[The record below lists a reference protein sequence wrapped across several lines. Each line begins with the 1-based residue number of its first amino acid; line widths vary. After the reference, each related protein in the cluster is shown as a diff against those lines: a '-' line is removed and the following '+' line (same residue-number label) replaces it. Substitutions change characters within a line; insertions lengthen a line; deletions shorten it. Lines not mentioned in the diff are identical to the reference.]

1 MTRQIVTALA
11 LMFASTAHAAVDIS
25 IREIGL
31 AHVCKGGEQD
41 GSVCDHQDD
50 AACPGGSCVLKLGA
64 GPKFK
69 GVITVVSQ
77 DAPTNFWGDPL
88 NPQSGSIS
96 VTLQLK
102 GRFGDVKNPI
112 LAVTFQPNDIPNNVL
127 NYPPNSSRQSQPMDE
142 NAIVALPASGGILS
156 RPFTFDGQLNAL
168 YNAAPERLPVIVM
181 FSKPTVTDNTQNGM
195 PSVFSA
201 KVLGFFMDPN

>member
-1 MTRQIVTALA
+1 MKRQVMTALA
-11 LMFASTAHAAVDIS
+11 VMLVGTAHAAVDIS

-31 AHVCKGGEQD
+31 AHVCKGGSSD
-41 GSVCDHQDD
+41 GSVCDHTDPN
-50 AACPGGSCVLKLGA
+50 ACPDGSCVLKLGA

-69 GVITVVSQ
+69 GVITVVAQ
-77 DAPTNFWGDPL
+77 DDPTNFWGDPL
-88 NPQSGSIS
+88 GQSASIS
-96 VTLQLK
+96 VTLQVK

-112 LAVTFQPNDIPNNVL
+112 FAATFQPNDIPINVL
-127 NYPPNSSRQSQPMDE
+127 NYPPASGRSSQPMDE
-142 NAIVALPASGGILS
+142 TAIVLLPTSGGILS

-168 YNAAPERLPVIVM
+168 FNAAPERLPVIVA
-181 FSKPTVTDNTQNGM
+181 FSKPIVTDNTANAM

>member
-1 MTRQIVTALA
+1 MFRSAMTALA
-11 LMFASTAHAAVDIS
+11 VMSLVSAAHAAVDIS

-31 AHVCKGGEQD
+31 AHVCKGGQSD
-41 GSVCDHQDD
+41 GSVCDHQDP

-69 GVITVVSQ
+69 GVLTVVSQ
-77 DAPTNFWGDPL
+77 DDPTNFWGDPL
-88 NPQSGSIS
+88 GQSPSIA
-96 VTLQLK
+96 VTLQVK

-112 LAVTFQPNDIPNNVL
+112 FAATFQPNDIPNNVL
-127 NYPPNSSRQSQPMDE
+127 NYPPNSNRDSQTMDE
-142 NAIVALPASGGILS
+142 STIVQLPVTGGILS
-156 RPFTFDGQLNAL
+156 RPFTFNGALNL
-168 YNAAPERLPVIVM
+168 LFNAAPERLPVIVM
-181 FSKPTVTDNTQNGM
+181 FSKPIVTDNTSNSM